1 MFFLTFRITVSGM
14 NERRATP
21 RTRMLKSGKILLG
34 KHGVPCTVRNLSE
47 IGACLQVQT
56 TTGLP
61 SEFNL
66 SVGNEPVRSCKTVW
80 RDDSK
85 LGVEFQTH
93 RNDAM
98 ISPVPV
104 LVVDDSL
111 TVRNIVVKNL
121 KSLGFGE
128 IDLAEDGATALDRLR
143 NKRYGLLITD
153 WEMPNLG
160 GEELLKAL
168 RQNPTGTKLP
178 IIMITATTTRGRS
191 WLAGANAYLSK
202 PFTEAD
208 FQKAVKAA
216 LESS

>member
-1 MFFLTFRITVSGM
+1 MFCLTFRITVSGM
-14 NERRATP
+14 DERRATQ

-34 KHGVPCTVRNLSE
+34 KHGVPCTIRNLSE

-61 SEFNL
+61 AEFKL
-66 SVGNEPVRSCKTVW
+66 SIGNEPVRSCKTIW

-85 LGVEFQTH
+85 IGVEFQAH
-93 RNDAM
+93 RNEAM
-98 ISPVPV
+98 IAPVPV

-111 TVRNIVVKNL
+111 TVRNIVVKYL
-121 KSLGFGE
+121 QSLGFGE
-128 IDLAEDGATALDRLR
+128 IDLAEDGATALDHLR
-143 NKRYGLLITD
+143 SKQYGLLITD
-153 WEMPNLG
+153 WEMPKLG

-168 RQNPTGTKLP
+168 RQNSTRTKMP

-208 FQKAVKAA
+208 FQKAVKTA